1 MRLNEALNLILPC
14 GNLQAHHSPISRE
27 VFEANY
33 RILAATRAALSGK
46 SVVYQMYAGPRIAK
60 LALLDEAKTD
70 AEERGQEDAGKSF
83 LAELKRLTM
92 ILCPTS
98 QGFTPMPVDAAIQ
111 GQHIDSE
118 DWAEAESA
126 IVFFTCVWSMENRAE
141 RAKVG
146 QAMAS
151 LLKGS
156 ITSSNASE
164 FAASS
169 AASMKENPSTS
180 EASAGTSFPT

>member
-1 MRLNEALNLILPC
+1 MRLNEALNLVLPC

-46 SVVYQMYAGPRIAK
+46 GVVYQMYAGPRIAK
-60 LALLDEAKTD
+60 LALLDESKAD
-70 AEERGQEDAGKSF
+70 AEEREHDTGPAF
-83 LAELKRLTM
+83 LAELKRLTV
-92 ILCPTS
+92 ILCPTP

-111 GQHIDSE
+111 GNHIDAE
-118 DWAEAESA
+118 DWAEAEA
-126 IVFFTCVWSMENRAE
+126 GIVFFTCVWSMESRAE
-141 RAKVG
+141 RTKVA

-156 ITSSNASE
+156 TTSSSASE
-164 FAASS
+164 FAASL
-169 AASMKENPSTS
+169 AASTKEPDSTS
-180 EASAGTSFPT
+180 EGSAGASFPT